1 MFMLLGLLKISP
13 VITLFFIITMGGVGG
28 PLYHIYN
35 QCPPAVLCIY
45 VRHQLKPLGFWLNAL
60 KGYELI
66 ENVSL

>member
-35 QCPPAVLCIY
+35 QCPPQMH
-45 VRHQLKPLGFWLNAL
+45 HQQLLLFRVFMFDINLNPLDFG
-60 KGYELI
+60 
-66 ENVSL
+66 